1 MYLMVNLFVRS
12 VKKIWMVINL
22 TTVGEIMSSDP
33 VTVNVDTQATKVRSI
48 FRDGWFRSIPVLSKN
63 RLEGIISRGDIMFLS
78 STKSNIEA
86 RVIMKHPKLIA
97 TPEMDIRD
105 VAKNLIKSDSVQ
117 APVVESTDNMMVVGV
132 LSMGDILKELIG
144 SESSADD
151 STITEIITKKVVKA
165 SYDDHLSKV
174 WALMDESGFS
184 GLPVVKKDKL
194 IGIITRKDIIK
205 SGHAIKGLDNVDKS
219 IKVEKVMVTPPIVVT
234 EQSSIKQAAELMLKN
249 DIGRLPVV
257 ENPVYIKKEPQRAK
271 ESKIIGIIA
280 REDILGTYLS

>member
-1 MYLMVNLFVRS
+1 
-12 VKKIWMVINL
+12 
-22 TTVGEIMSSDP
+22 MSSDP

-86 RVIMKHPKLIA
+86 RVLMKHPKLLA
-97 TPEMDIRD
+97 TPEMDIKE

-117 APVVESTDNMMVVGV
+117 APVVESTENMRVVGI

-144 SESSADD
+144 FESSSDD
-151 STITEIITKKVVKA
+151 STITGVVTKKVVKA
-165 SYDDHLSKV
+165 NYDDHLSKV

-205 SGHAIKGLDNVDKS
+205 SGHAIKGLDNVDRS

-234 EQSSIKQAAELMLKN
+234 EQSSIKQAAELMIKN

-257 ENPVYIKKEPQRAK
+257 ENPVYIKKEPQRAR
-271 ESKIIGIIA
+271 ESHLIGIIA